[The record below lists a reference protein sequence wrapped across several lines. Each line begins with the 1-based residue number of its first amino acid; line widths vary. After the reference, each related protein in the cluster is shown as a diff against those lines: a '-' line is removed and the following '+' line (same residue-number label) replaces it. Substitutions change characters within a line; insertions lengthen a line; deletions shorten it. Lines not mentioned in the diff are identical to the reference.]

1 MLLVNTSCR
10 RYYAGGIFILNIDS
24 VSLLNRESFLQ
35 GASMEPI
42 RTLEEMK
49 NIARELPSKRV
60 AVVRADEV
68 ETMAAIG
75 TAVKDDMADAVLIG
89 PEKGIREAAEKAG
102 VDLNGVEI
110 IHAED
115 DKTASIKGVEVVR
128 SGNAD
133 LIMKG
138 FVASS
143 TFLKAILDREK
154 GLRGP
159 GVLSHVA
166 AFDVPGYHKLLII
179 TDAAM
184 NIAPDYDQK
193 VAMLKNAIIVARA
206 LGIEHP
212 KSTYVCAKEVPY
224 EKMPCTMEA
233 AKMKEMADA
242 GEFGDIIFDAPL
254 AMDLAVSAESCRIKK
269 IDSPVGGDADILVLP
284 DIEAANILYK
294 SLIFISGG
302 ELGAV
307 IMGANNPVVLTSR
320 ADSAES
326 KLCSIVLSTVVANYR
341 AQGQD

>member
-1 MLLVNTSCR
+1 MLC
-10 RYYAGGIFILNIDS
+10 FES
-24 VSLLNRESFLQ
+24 VTVLNRESFLQ
-35 GASMEPI
+35 GESMEPI

-49 NIARELPSKRV
+49 KFARELPSKRV

-68 ETMAAIG
+68 ETMGAIG
-75 TAVKDDMADAVLIG
+75 SAVKDDMADAVLIG

-102 VDLNGVEI
+102 FDLNGVEI

-154 GLRGP
+154 GIRGP

-184 NIAPDYDQK
+184 NIAPDFDQK

-233 AKMKEMADA
+233 ARMKEMADA

-254 AMDLAVSAESCRIKK
+254 AMDLAVSSEACRIKK
-269 IDSPVGGDADILVLP
+269 IDTSVGGDADILVLP

-307 IMGANNPVVLTSR
+307 IMGANHPVVLTSR

-326 KLCSIVLSTVVANYR
+326 KLCSIVLSTVVASYTE
-341 AQGQD
+341 GKG

>member
-1 MLLVNTSCR
+1 
-10 RYYAGGIFILNIDS
+10 
-24 VSLLNRESFLQ
+24 
-35 GASMEPI
+35 MEPI

-49 NIARELPSKRV
+49 KIARELPSKRV

-68 ETMAAIG
+68 ETMSAIG
-75 TAVKDDMADAVLIG
+75 SAVKDDMADAVLIG

-102 VDLNGVEI
+102 FDLNGVEI

-115 DKTASIKGVEVVR
+115 DNTASIKGVEIVR
-128 SGNAD
+128 SGRAD

-138 FVASS
+138 LVATSS
-143 TFLKAILDREK
+143 FLHAILDREN
-154 GLRGP
+154 GIRGP

-184 NIAPDYDQK
+184 NIAPTFDQK
-193 VAMLKNAIIVARA
+193 VGMLKNAVIVAKA
-206 LGIEHP
+206 LGIKHP

-233 AKMKEMADA
+233 ARMKELADT

-254 AMDLAVSAESCRIKK
+254 AMDLAVSADACRIKK
-269 IDSPVGGDADILVLP
+269 FNSRVGGDVDIIVLP
-284 DIEAANILYK
+284 DIEAANVLYK
-294 SLIFISGG
+294 SLIFIAGG

-326 KLCSIVLSTVVANYR
+326 KLCSIVLSTVVANYG
-341 AQGQD
+341 AEGGH

>member
-1 MLLVNTSCR
+1 MLCGESMTV
-10 RYYAGGIFILNIDS
+10 LNH
-24 VSLLNRESFLQ
+24 EAFLQ

-42 RTLEEMK
+42 RSLEEMK
-49 NIARELPSKRV
+49 IIARKLPSKRV

-68 ETMAAIG
+68 ETMGAIG
-75 TAVKDDMADAVLIG
+75 SAVKDDMADAVLIG
-89 PEKGIREAAEKAG
+89 PEKAIREAAEKADF
-102 VDLNGVEI
+102 DLNGVEI

-115 DKTASIKGVEVVR
+115 DKTASAKGVEVIR

-143 TFLKAILDREK
+143 TFLKAILDRDK
-154 GLRGP
+154 GIRGP

-184 NIAPDYDQK
+184 NIAPDFNQK

-206 LGIEHP
+206 IGIEHP
-212 KSTYVCAKEVPY
+212 KSTYVCAKEIPY

-233 AKMKEMADA
+233 ARMQELADA

-254 AMDLAVSAESCRIKK
+254 AMDLAVSADACRIKK
-269 IDSPVGGDADILVLP
+269 IDTKVGGDADILVLP

-326 KLCSIVLSTVVANYR
+326 KLCSIVLSTVVASFGAEGSN
-341 AQGQD
+341 